1 MGDRPDWTCFGSYRI
16 RFQTVNCI
24 DQPPGDIDHFH
35 GLPLL
40 RFDRNFVLGL
50 SWYSTW
56 SIQDQSPFL
65 SSVYLGPKLLLRSKS
80 TVTLKPWPEK
90 SLDQI
95 PNFKPRKPFLKCQAN
110 DPPNIYHVC

>member
-1 MGDRPDWTCFGSYRI
+1 M
-16 RFQTVNCI
+16 RFQTVNFI

-40 RFDRNFVLGL
+40 RFDRNSVLCW
-50 SWYSTW
+50 SWMHFSLYSPLYNPPW
-56 SIQDQSPFL
+56 YIIE
-65 SSVYLGPKLLLRSKS
+65 LGPIRTRLAIMIKIYG
-80 TVTLKPWPEK
+80 TVEPWPEK

-110 DPPNIYHVC
+110 DPPNIYYVC